1 MPGRGEI
8 TERFGS
14 PDVAAG
20 APGRVNL
27 IGDHVDYAGGV
38 VLPCAI
44 DRSCTAAI
52 YRNACKA
59 DALTLSSLNTGEDM
73 CVPFGDALLQ
83 RRLEGEPGWTPYVRG
98 VIAGLGERGSVE
110 ELRGCRVA
118 VSSDVPMGG
127 GLSSSAALEVSVAI
141 AAREL
146 CGIEVER
153 LELAKLCQR
162 AEQRY
167 AGVPCGLMDQAVSV
181 LAQPEHLLLLDC
193 ADETYAHVPLPSACE
208 LHVINSGVSHA
219 LADGAYAD
227 RRARCEEAARL
238 LGVRHLA
245 RAEEAGV
252 DALPTG
258 LQAIARHVINET
270 SRVREMAAVLRSGD
284 LERAGALMFAS
295 HASLRNEYEVSCAEV
310 DAIVDVLRETE
321 GVYGARMTGGGFG
334 GCVVALAKPGSDE
347 TMAHAVKACSTRN
360 PGISWIRAAAVG
372 GGRLLDVQLDRDR

>member
-1 MPGRGEI
+1 MQGLWEI

-14 PDVAAG
+14 PDVAAC

-52 YRNACKA
+52 YRDAGDA
-59 DALTLSSLNTGEDM
+59 DVLTLSSLNTGEDIR
-73 CVPFGDALLQ
+73 VPFSELFHQ
-83 RRLEGEPGWTPYVRG
+83 KRLESEPGWTPYVRG

-110 ELRGCRVA
+110 DLRGCRVA

-141 AAREL
+141 ATASM
-146 CGIEVER
+146 CGIEVGG
-153 LELAKLCQR
+153 LELAKMCQR
-162 AEQRY
+162 AERSF

-181 LAQPEHLLLLDC
+181 LARPGHLLWLDC
-193 ADETYAHVPLPSACE
+193 ADETYAHVPLPSASE

-227 RRARCEEAARL
+227 RRGRCEEAARL
-238 LGVRHLA
+238 LGVKHLA
-245 RAEEAGV
+245 HAEDTDV

-258 LQAIARHVINET
+258 LQAIARHVIRET
-270 SRVREMAAVLRSGD
+270 RRVREMAAVLRSGD

-295 HASLRNEYEVSCAEV
+295 HASLRDEYEVSCAEV

-321 GVYGARMTGGGFG
+321 GVRGTRMTGGGFG
-334 GCVVALAKPGSDE
+334 GCVVALAEPGSDE
-347 TMAHAVKACSTRN
+347 AIARAMEGCKTLN
-360 PGISWIRAAAVG
+360 PALSWMRVTAVG
-372 GGRLLDVQLDRDR
+372 GGRLLETWLDRD